1 MSHCFSVSKV
11 LSCVNVPRG
20 KGCYDQKCSVNLLC
34 LIRGK
39 SICTYCPASETCCLA
54 PEGRG
59 RERER
64 ELWLEEYACEWGNK
78 YIAKDGESEII
89 QYIGRELGHLHW
101 KKI

>member
-1 MSHCFSVSKV
+1 MA
-11 LSCVNVPRG
+11 L
-20 KGCYDQKCSVNLLC
+20 
-34 LIRGK
+34 
-39 SICTYCPASETCCLA
+39 
-54 PEGRG
+54 EGRG